1 MAIFLGIDGGGTKT
15 ACLIGDE
22 RSILGSGFAGGSNF
36 IREGKA
42 QAQGALQAAVRQACT
57 VANISV
63 ERIAYTC
70 AGMAG
75 VVSSETADTVRQI
88 LGEIV
93 PGELKVM
100 GDNAIALEAAFDGG
114 PGVIVIA
121 GTGSIAYGE
130 NAAGENA
137 RAGGWGFAVS
147 DEGSGQWIGR
157 NAVSALLR
165 AKDEGRES
173 SLDDIV
179 RKEWNLNSLSQ
190 IVVTANATPPP
201 NFAALVPGILAAADA
216 GDTLACQTL
225 TRAGNELAQLAAIV
239 ARKLFAGA
247 EAVPVAMVGGVFGNS
262 ALVRQA
268 FYNCLRA
275 DVPQV
280 SLRADVVEP
289 VRGALQLARKLAKR

>member
-15 ACLIGDE
+15 SCLIGDDV
-22 RSILGSGFAGGSNF
+22 SVLGSGSGGGSNF
-36 IREGKA
+36 IRAGKA
-42 QAQGALQAAVRQACT
+42 QAQNSLQEAIRQACT
-57 VANISV
+57 AAKISAD
-63 ERIAYTC
+63 RIAYTC

-75 VVSSETADTVRQI
+75 VVSSETAETVRQI

-93 PGELKVM
+93 PGELRVV
-100 GDNAIALEAAFDGG
+100 GDNAVALEAAFAGG

-173 SLDDIV
+173 SLDGIV
-179 RKEWNLNSLSQ
+179 RKEWGLNSLSE
-190 IVVTANATPPP
+190 IVIMANATPPP
-201 NFAALVPGILAAADA
+201 NFAALMPGILAAADA
-216 GDTLACQTL
+216 GDLLARQTL

-239 ARKLFAGA
+239 ARELFAGA

-262 ALVRQA
+262 ALVRDA

-275 DVPQV
+275 EFPRIALQP
-280 SLRADVVEP
+280 DVVEP
-289 VRGALQLARKLAKR
+289 VQGALQLARKLAKR

>member
-1 MAIFLGIDGGGTKT
+1 M
-15 ACLIGDE
+15 
-22 RSILGSGFAGGSNF
+22 LGSGAGGGSNF
-36 IREGKA
+36 IRAGKA
-42 QAQGALQAAVRQACT
+42 QAQDSLQAAIRQACT
-57 VANISV
+57 VANISPD
-63 ERIAYTC
+63 RIAYTC

-75 VVSSETADTVRQI
+75 VVSSETAETVRQI

-93 PGELKVM
+93 PGELRVV
-100 GDNAIALEAAFDGG
+100 GDNAVALEAAFDGG

-165 AKDEGRES
+165 AKDEGCES

-179 RKEWNLNSLSQ
+179 RNEWNLNSSSQ
-190 IVVTANATPPP
+190 IVVMANATPPP

-216 GDTLACQTL
+216 GDILARQTL

-239 ARKLFAGA
+239 ARKLFSGA
-247 EAVPVAMVGGVFGNS
+247 ETVPVAMVGGVFGNS
-262 ALVRQA
+262 ALVREA

-275 DVPQV
+275 EFPRVVLQP
-280 SLRADVVEP
+280 DVVEP
-289 VRGALQLARKLAKR
+289 VQGALQLARKLAKQ